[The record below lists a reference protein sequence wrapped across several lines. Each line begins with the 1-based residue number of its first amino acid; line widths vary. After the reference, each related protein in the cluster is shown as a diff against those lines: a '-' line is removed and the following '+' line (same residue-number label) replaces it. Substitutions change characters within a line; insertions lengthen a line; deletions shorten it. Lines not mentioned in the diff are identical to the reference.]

1 MRRLVAAA
9 ALVTAWAGQ
18 GRADDPAVLGRSGME
33 QVYVWRD
40 YDAWSEGL
48 ALVRAGVHKTDPQMV
63 LRLMACIVKNG
74 DHAVIIGRAGLASK
88 TILVI
93 DGAQKGCRGFVTD
106 EDLGLR

>member
-1 MRRLVAAA
+1 MRRSIIAA

-18 GRADDPAVLGRSGME
+18 GLADDPAVLGRAGME

-40 YDAWSEGL
+40 YDSWSEGL
-48 ALVRAGVHKTDPQMV
+48 ALVRAGVHETDPHMV
-63 LRLMACIVKNG
+63 LRLMACIAKTG
-74 DHAVIIGRAGLASK
+74 DHAVIVGRAGVAAK

-93 DGAQKGCRGFVTD
+93 DGEQKGCRGFVTD